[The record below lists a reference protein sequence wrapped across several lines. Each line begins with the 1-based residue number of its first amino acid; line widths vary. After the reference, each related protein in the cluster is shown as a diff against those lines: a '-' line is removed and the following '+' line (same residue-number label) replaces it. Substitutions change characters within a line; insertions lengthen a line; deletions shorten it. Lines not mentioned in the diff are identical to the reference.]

1 MERVLEMMRDAL
13 VSTWEAARPW
23 LMETSAGLPVYAW
36 LGIVALLLLWLLAL
50 PRRPNRSAN
59 GDKPELLLTR
69 AELEPHDDA
78 NGAYRLVA
86 GFSNLHYEP
95 VQLLR
100 IAASGADRQRAVA
113 ESTALVAARRAVE
126 IEADL
131 DIGGGGTGH
140 LELYLYVPSSTA
152 RAWRLRVPLT
162 WEPWSRRYTAVPLEQ
177 RLTPVRHLPEM
188 PERGRGVPPELD
200 AHKVRERG
208 RLGFPDDF

>member
-23 LMETSAGLPVYAW
+23 LLETSGGVPVYVW
-36 LGIVALLLLWLLAL
+36 LAIVALLLLWLAAVA
-50 PRRPNRSAN
+50 RRPGRSVN
-59 GDKPELLLTR
+59 GDKPELMLSR
-69 AELEPHDDA
+69 AELEPHDDS

-86 GFSNLHYEP
+86 GFSNLHHEP

-100 IAASGADRQRAVA
+100 IAAAGADRQRAVA
-113 ESTALVAARRAVE
+113 ESTALIGARRAVE
-126 IEADL
+126 LEADL
-131 DIGGGGTGH
+131 DIGGGGQGV

-177 RLTPVRHLPEM
+177 RLTPVRRLPEP
-188 PERGRGVPPELD
+188 PERGRGVPPEV
-200 AHKVRERG
+200 AAQKVRERG
-208 RLGFPDDF
+208 KLGFPDDF